1 MHKYLILFLTITLAT
16 LFYFNFVLAKPEDL
30 KIIFFDVGQGDAIL
44 LTDSK
49 NSQILIDGGPDDKV
63 LEKLGQ
69 VMPFWDKTV
78 EMIIL
83 THPDKDHLTG
93 LNYVLENYQVKRIVF
108 SQTVKETDNYQSFL
122 DLAKTESGAEII
134 LPEAK
139 VIEVAPQFA
148 LEIVNPSEANE
159 NNLTDND
166 LSIVIRLTSPMQSV
180 LLTGDLET
188 KGERYLIRQNVYIKA
203 DVLKVGHHGSKSSS
217 SVNWLTAVSPKQAV
231 ISVGRDNRYGHPH
244 QEVLERLS
252 NTEIL
257 RTDEK
262 GNIEIDL

>member
-1 MHKYLILFLTITLAT
+1 
-16 LFYFNFVLAKPEDL
+16 
-30 KIIFFDVGQGDAIL
+30 
-44 LTDSK
+44 
-49 NSQILIDGGPDDKV
+49 
-63 LEKLGQ
+63 
-69 VMPFWDKTV
+69 
-78 EMIIL
+78 
-83 THPDKDHLTG
+83 
-93 LNYVLENYQVKRIVF
+93 
-108 SQTVKETDNYQSFL
+108 
-122 DLAKTESGAEII
+122 
-134 LPEAK
+134 
-139 VIEVAPQFA
+139 
-148 LEIVNPSEANE
+148 
-159 NNLTDND
+159 
-166 LSIVIRLTSPMQSV
+166 MQSV